1 MKQRVFST
9 VGLWLGLLILLFGF
23 RIHGAVWI
31 IGAAAVMT
39 QWELYR
45 MFERMGYHPNMVS
58 GLISGLAITLGSYY
72 FGISTYGQPNIEA
85 GTDILVVTL
94 LIQCLI
100 AVSSEKT
107 AARLKSFLPT
117 VIGLLYV
124 PFMLQFFIRLILKCE
139 LEGFPMSTALF
150 LCVWVVAVAK
160 FNDVGALLVGMV
172 IGRHPLSPTLSPKK
186 TWEGAIGGVL
196 LAAGI
201 GVLFLFLDRILPL
214 KYSPPQFS
222 YLNAALMAVP
232 IAVSAVASDL
242 LESAFKRESG
252 LKDSGRWIPGIGG
265 FFDLTDSL
273 ILAGPFAYLL
283 FKITIFNP

>member
-9 VGLWLGLLILLFGF
+9 FGLWLGLLIILFGF
-23 RIHGAVWI
+23 GIHGAVWI
-31 IGAAAVMT
+31 IGGAAFMT

-45 MFERMGYHPNMVS
+45 MFERMGYRPNRIS
-58 GLISGLAITLGSYY
+58 GLLSGLAITLGSYY
-72 FGISTYGQPNIEA
+72 FGVSTYGRPNIEA
-85 GTDILVVTL
+85 GTDILVVTF

-107 AARLKSFLPT
+107 TERLKSFLPT
-117 VIGLLYV
+117 IIGLVYI
-124 PFMLQFFIRLILKCE
+124 PFMFQFLVRLILKCE

-172 IGRHPLSPTLSPKK
+172 MGRHPLSPTLSPKK
-186 TWEGAIGGVL
+186 TWEGALGGVVLAAGVGVL
-196 LAAGI
+196 L
-201 GVLFLFLDRILPL
+201 LYLDRLL
-214 KYSPPQFS
+214 VTGYSPAQFS
-222 YLNAALMAVP
+222 YVNAALMAVP

-242 LESAFKRESG
+242 LESAFKREAG
-252 LKDSGRWIPGIGG
+252 IKDSGRWIPGIGG

-283 FKITIFNP
+283 YKITIF